1 MGSGILREVYYPIGG
16 QGDEDKLFLL
26 ELIHFPGHA
35 RGQPGALS
43 DSSGGTAA
51 SPAPPPC
58 PQGALGSHSIS
69 KRLASSSTGTCVLHG
84 AWPLLWLTF
93 ICDLGDRSA

>member
-58 PQGALGSHSIS
+58 PQGALGSHCQQEASILFYRHMCS
-69 KRLASSSTGTCVLHG
+69 TWCMATPLAHLH
-84 AWPLLWLTF
+84 L
-93 ICDLGDRSA
+93 